1 MVESAATKIPS
12 SGTVTIRR
20 DHAKDARE
28 RQIYARIDDG
38 KNHTLLFGDVVTLDV
53 TPGPHRLKSNNT
65 LFWKTVKFD
74 VEAGQHVEFTLINGC
89 IWSGMEGLLAFWAGA
104 VPLKLRIERG

>member
-1 MVESAATKIPS
+1 VTESPASDAHRA
-12 SGTVTIRR
+12 TVTIRR

-28 RQIYARIDDG
+28 RQVYARVDDG
-38 KNHTLLFGDVVTLDV
+38 TNHTLMYGDTVTFEV

-65 LFWKTVKFD
+65 LFWKSVQFSAQPG
-74 VEAGQHVEFTLINGC
+74 EHVEFTLINAC

-104 VPLKLRIERG
+104 VPLKLRIERR